1 MGDPLLLQQ
10 RPLARASGRDYVGTN
25 GLRNL
30 HSGLAHPP
38 SGGVNQY
45 AFAWLQFG
53 EFHQPIPGGQESQ
66 RQGGRVIVTEVVGD
80 GYQLWG
86 GQSKVAGKG
95 PCAGS
100 QAHDAITHHKLS
112 DTGTDRSD
120 DTGTFKA
127 QAYILRLID
136 AQHSG
141 VIFLQ
146 QPKCIQYIAQ
156 VHAHGLDG
164 HFDFAGTWSAARQRH
179 KAQVI
184 QRAIRL
190 QLEAYRLGGID
201 DRRRLP
207 RCHLGDITGSLVIG
221 DLRCPL
227 LTAECGDHFL
237 VDTFGQQMGRCHV
250 AKGAINIQTDSLPL
264 GLF

>member
-1 MGDPLLLQQ
+1 MLLQQ
-10 RPLARASGRDYVGTN
+10 RPLARASGRDHIGTD

-30 HSGLAHPP
+30 HGGLAHAP
-38 SGGVNQY
+38 GGRVNQH
-45 AFAWLQFG
+45 AFTWLQFG
-53 EFHQPIPGGQESQ
+53 EFHQPIPGRQESQ

-80 GYQLWG
+80 GHQLRG
-86 GQSKVAGKG
+86 GQGEVAGKG

-100 QAHDAITHHKLS
+100 QTHHALAHHKRS
-112 DTGTDRSD
+112 YTGTDRSN

-127 QAYILRLID
+127 QAHILRLVD

-164 HFDFAGTWSAARQRH
+164 HFDFAGAWGAARQRH
-179 KAQVI
+179 KAQVF

-190 QLEAYRLGGID
+190 QLEAHRLGRID

-207 RCHLGDITGSLVIG
+207 RCHLGDITCPLVIG
-221 DLRCPL
+221 NLRCAL
-227 LTAECGDHFL
+227 FTAECGDHFL